1 MEMHQVRYFLAT
13 AAELNFTKA
22 AEKCNV
28 SQPSLTRAIKQ
39 LEGELGGDLFRRERP
54 QAQLTELGERM
65 HPLLKQC
72 YESALGAR
80 SLASTIKSG
89 ERGSLRLAL
98 SRTIAPEL
106 SASHLVELKRLFQ
119 GLEVK
124 LLRGTAGEVLQF
136 LKKGE
141 ADLAIGS
148 DMPEEWDRIDR
159 WLLFTESLDLILSR
173 KHPLAGRP
181 SVDAEDIVHE
191 PLVRS
196 GYCEHAEKAA
206 AVLAARNLD
215 VLHGHEVTS
224 PRDLIAL
231 VEAGFGLAVV
241 PRSDALPATIT
252 RMAVNG
258 IDLRRNVYLYGV
270 AGRER
275 TAVAATLLK
284 LVRAADWSR
293 YGG

>member
-1 MEMHQVRYFLAT
+1 MHQVRYFLAT
-13 AAELNFTKA
+13 ATELNFTKA
-22 AEKCNV
+22 AERCNV

-65 HPLLKQC
+65 LPLLKQC

-89 ERGSLRLAL
+89 ELGSLKLAM
-98 SRTIAPEL
+98 SRTIAPDL
-106 SASHLVELKRLFQ
+106 SMSHLIELRLLFHK
-119 GLEVK
+119 LELK
-124 LLRGTAGEVLQF
+124 LLRGTAGEILQF
-136 LKKGE
+136 LKSGE

-159 WLLFTESLDLILSR
+159 WLLFTESLDLVVSCR
-173 KHPLAGRP
+173 HPLAARP
-181 SVDAEDIVHE
+181 SVDAEDVARE

-196 GYCEHAEKAA
+196 CHCEHAEKVA

-215 VLHGHEVTS
+215 VRHAHQATS
-224 PRDLIAL
+224 PRDVIAL
-231 VEAGFGLAVV
+231 VEAGFGLAVI
-241 PRSDALPATIT
+241 PRSETIPTTIT

-258 IDLRRNVYLYGV
+258 ISLRRSVYLYGV

-275 TAVAATLLK
+275 TAAAATLLK
-284 LVRAADWSR
+284 LVRAADWTR
-293 YGG
+293 YAS

>member
-1 MEMHQVRYFLAT
+1 MEMHQVRYFLA
-13 AAELNFTKA
+13 AATELNFTKA
-22 AEKCNV
+22 AERCNV

-65 HPLLKQC
+65 LPLLKQC
-72 YESALGAR
+72 YDSAIGAR

-89 ERGSLRLAL
+89 ELGSLRLAL
-98 SRTIAPEL
+98 SRAIAPDL
-106 SASHLVELKRLFQ
+106 SISHLLELKRLFQ
-119 GLEVK
+119 RLEVK

-159 WLLFTESLDLILSR
+159 WPLFTESLDLILSC

-181 SVDAEDIVHE
+181 SVDAEDIAHE
-191 PLVRS
+191 RLVRS
-196 GYCEHAEKAA
+196 SYCEHAENAA

-215 VLHGHEVTS
+215 VRHGHEVTS

-231 VEAGFGLAVV
+231 VEAGFGIAVV
-241 PRSDALPATIT
+241 PRSDVIPATIART
-252 RMAVNG
+252 AVNG
-258 IDLRRNVYLYGV
+258 IDLRRSVYLYGV

-275 TAVAATLLK
+275 TAVASALLK
-284 LVRAADWSR
+284 LVRADDWSR
-293 YGG
+293 YAS

>member
-1 MEMHQVRYFLAT
+1 MHQVRYFLAT

-22 AEKCNV
+22 AEKCYV

-65 HPLLKQC
+65 LPLLKQC

-89 ERGSLRLAL
+89 ELGSLKLAL
-98 SRTIAPEL
+98 SHTIAPDL
-106 SASHLVELKRLFQ
+106 STSHLLELKRLFQ
-119 GLEVK
+119 RLELK
-124 LLRGTAGEVLQF
+124 LLRGTAAEVLHF
-136 LKKGE
+136 LKSGE

-148 DMPEEWDRIDR
+148 DLPEEWDRIDR

-173 KHPLAGRP
+173 KHPLAERP
-181 SVDAEDIVHE
+181 SLDAEDIAHE
-191 PLVRS
+191 PVVRS
-196 GYCEHAEKAA
+196 GYCEHAENTA
-206 AVLAARNLD
+206 AVLAARNLG
-215 VLHGHEVTS
+215 VLHDHEVTS
-224 PRDLIAL
+224 PRDLVAL
-231 VEAGFGLAVV
+231 VEAGFGVAVI
-241 PRSDALPATIT
+241 PRSDTIPATVT
-252 RMAVNG
+252 RMNVNG
-258 IDLRRNVYLYGV
+258 IDLRRSVYLYGV

-275 TAVAATLLK
+275 TAASSAMMK

-293 YGG
+293 YGT

>member
-1 MEMHQVRYFLAT
+1 MHQVRYFLAT
-13 AAELNFTKA
+13 ATELNFTKA
-22 AEKCNV
+22 ADRCNV

-65 HPLLKQC
+65 LPLLKQC
-72 YESALGAR
+72 YDSALGAR

-89 ERGSLRLAL
+89 ELGSLRLAM
-98 SRTIAPEL
+98 SRTITPDL
-106 SASHLVELKRLFQ
+106 STSHLIELRRVFHQ
-119 GLEVK
+119 LELK

-136 LKKGE
+136 LKNGE

-159 WLLFTESLDLILSR
+159 WPLFTESFDLILSC
-173 KHPLAGRP
+173 KHPLAKRP
-181 SVDAEDIVHE
+181 SLDAEDIARE
-191 PLVRS
+191 QLVRS

-206 AVLAARNLD
+206 AVLAARNID
-215 VLHGHEVTS
+215 VRHGHEVTS
-224 PRDLIAL
+224 PRDVIAL
-231 VEAGFGLAVV
+231 VEAGLGVAII
-241 PRSDALPATIT
+241 PRSDTIPTTIT

-258 IDLRRNVYLYGV
+258 IDLRRSVYLYEV

-275 TAVAATLLK
+275 TAVASMLLK
-284 LVRAADWSR
+284 LVRAADWTR
-293 YGG
+293 YAS